1 MCKYHIVFTPKYRW
15 KITYSQYRKNVEKI
29 LRRLYEYKG
38 VKIIEGTSD
47 ERSRECAGKHTTE
60 NKCIKFYGIS
70 EWEKCI
76 DDVWFYLKQIF
87 WI

>member
-1 MCKYHIVFTPKYRW
+1 M
-15 KITYSQYRKNVEKI
+15 EKI

-47 ERSRECAGKHTTE
+47 ERSRAYAGKHTTK

-70 EWEKCI
+70 EREKCI
-76 DDVWFYLKQIF
+76 DDV
-87 WI
+87 

>member
-1 MCKYHIVFTPKYRW
+1 M
-15 KITYSQYRKNVEKI
+15 EKI

-70 EWEKCI
+70 EWEKGI
-76 DDVWFYLKQIF
+76 DDV
-87 WI
+87 

>member
-1 MCKYHIVFTPKYRW
+1 MG
-15 KITYSQYRKNVEKI
+15 KI

-47 ERSRECAGKHTTE
+47 ERSREYAGKHTIE

-70 EWEKCI
+70 EWKKCI
-76 DDVWFYLKQIF
+76 DDV
-87 WI
+87 

>member
-47 ERSRECAGKHTTE
+47 ERSREYAGKHTIE

-70 EWEKCI
+70 E
-76 DDVWFYLKQIF
+76 
-87 WI
+87 